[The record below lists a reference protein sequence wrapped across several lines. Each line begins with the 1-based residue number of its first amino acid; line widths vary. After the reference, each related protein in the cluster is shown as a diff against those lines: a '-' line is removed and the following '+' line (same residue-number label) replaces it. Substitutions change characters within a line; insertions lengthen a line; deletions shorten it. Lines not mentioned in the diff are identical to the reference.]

1 MPKIKID
8 YSNTIFYK
16 ICCKDVADLYI
27 GHTTNF
33 VQRKHS
39 HKQGC
44 TNIKSSTYN
53 CRLYTFIRN
62 NGGWDNW
69 HMEIIAFHECNDLMS
84 AKKYEQYY
92 FEKYNATLN
101 SIEPLPTSYYKCN
114 KNTNVVLQDENKQSL
129 YCNACNMYFSST
141 SAQYVHNQ
149 SNKHAKTIEKNS
161 NIIIANKAKHYNCI
175 KCDFVCSKQSDWSRH
190 VMTIK
195 HQHGDKMVTNGD
207 NLTPNNAN
215 YVYICG
221 CGSAYKY
228 RQGLSRHKK
237 ICSGHQGNTVIQNN
251 LIQNTS
257 TVSNVINSSNEIDKE
272 LLIKLLL
279 KNQDVME
286 KMMEIMPSIGNHSHN
301 TTNSHNTQ
309 NFNIQM
315 FLNEQCKNAMNLTDF
330 IDTLPI
336 TAETYDNTIENG
348 LTKTITTMITNGLS
362 QLDILERPIHCT
374 DATRKTIYVKE
385 ANIWE
390 KDTELLKLLFG
401 IKNLARKQRTMIS
414 KWKDVNDGW
423 EDDDNIQTKL
433 TTLICHSMTDIEND
447 EKETGK
453 IIRAIGKTT
462 YLSNQI
468 KNELTLLKE

>member
-114 KNTNVVLQDENKQSL
+114 KNTNFILQDEN
-129 YCNACNMYFSST
+129 
-141 SAQYVHNQ
+141 NQ

-161 NIIIANKAKHYNCI
+161 DIIIANKAKQYNCI

-190 VMTIK
+190 VMTVK

-207 NLTPNNAN
+207 NLTPNNAS

-433 TTLICHSMTDIEND
+433 TTLICNSMTDIEND

-468 KNELTLLKE
+468 KNELTLLKD

>member
-53 CRLYTFIRN
+53 CKLYTFIRN

-129 YCNACNMYFSST
+129 YCNVCNVYFSST
-141 SAQYVHNQ
+141 HAQHVHNQ

-161 NIIIANKAKHYNCI
+161 DIIIANKAKQYNCI

-468 KNELTLLKE
+468 KNELTLLKD